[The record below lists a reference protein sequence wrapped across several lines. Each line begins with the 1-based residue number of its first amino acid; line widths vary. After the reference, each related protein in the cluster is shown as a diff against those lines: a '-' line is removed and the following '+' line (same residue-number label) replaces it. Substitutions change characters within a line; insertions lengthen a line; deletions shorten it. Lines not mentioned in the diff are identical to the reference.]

1 MDWKVLAALG
11 FLGLALI
18 AGFVICIAT
27 SVNAYAKRLTLKPE
41 DKRRGF
47 EVEVKQTTAGDV
59 TATPA
64 LTEKD
69 DHHG

>member
-27 SVNAYAKRLTLKPE
+27 SVTMIFETLSLNAPRNCVVRNDFNPGVC
-41 DKRRGF
+41 RVVR
-47 EVEVKQTTAGDV
+47 
-59 TATPA
+59 
-64 LTEKD
+64 
-69 DHHG
+69 